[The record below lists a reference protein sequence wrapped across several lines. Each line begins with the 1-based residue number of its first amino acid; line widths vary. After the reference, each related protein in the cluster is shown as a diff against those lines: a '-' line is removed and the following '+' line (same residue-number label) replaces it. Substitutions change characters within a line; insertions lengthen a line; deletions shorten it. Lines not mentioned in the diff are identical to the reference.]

1 LGKSILPPIRNQGV
15 CGACWSFV
23 AVAAVEASVHLNSNL
38 ESPLPLSAQELIDCD
53 TAINRGCAGGNPLY
67 AYEYTMVFG
76 LTSWADYGYKERAG
90 PCQRKKYRAQAGI
103 TGFVRLAPNDQTQLL
118 EAVSA
123 SPVAVGICGTDQG
136 FINYESGI
144 YDASDCCV
152 TQNHAILLIGY
163 GHDSRSQ
170 LDYWLV
176 YNSWGESW
184 GEKGYGRIVRRSG
197 AETAGSNSTGQC
209 GLATS
214 PCAAIGGY
222 LIHPE
227 KLGNSSEDQKAED
240 FAKQMVAKRYQLA
253 LQLWLENNWRM
264 IMFGASLCLL
274 AGSLFLLWID
284 YSSAARSEKCGGE
297 EVGEGSYQ
305 EVMAEEEEGG
315 YG

>member
-1 LGKSILPPIRNQGV
+1 V
-15 CGACWSFV
+15 
-23 AVAAVEASVHLNSNL
+23 
-38 ESPLPLSAQELIDCD
+38 
-53 TAINRGCAGGNPLY
+53 
-67 AYEYTMVFG
+67 YT
-76 LTSWADYGYKERAG
+76 R
-90 PCQRKKYRAQAGI
+90 
-103 TGFVRLAPNDQTQLL
+103 
-118 EAVSA
+118 
-123 SPVAVGICGTDQG
+123 
-136 FINYESGI
+136 
-144 YDASDCCV
+144 
-152 TQNHAILLIGY
+152 
-163 GHDSRSQ
+163 
-170 LDYWLV
+170 
-176 YNSWGESW
+176 WGESW

-274 AGSLFLLWID
+274 AVSLFLLWID

-297 EVGEGSYQ
+297 EVGEGCHQ